1 MTFILARMEARDLRV
16 SDAERDHVGELLQR
30 AVGQGMLSLG
40 EFTER
45 MDTVLA
51 AKTRG
56 ELNAVLVDLPGM
68 QLDPAYVDG
77 AHPSAPHPPAHPP
90 APHPSTVPA
99 PATHAP
105 PPTGYPAQQPV
116 VIRGRMSTVT
126 RKGRWHVPPAFT
138 LDTRMGSTTLDFT
151 EAVMQTQVVHLTVD
165 DFCGSVTLVL
175 PEEATADLNDVE
187 TVGGGASNKVRTGP
201 PYGPLHLVVRGR
213 VRFGSI
219 TARYPF
225 GTTLRRMLGS

>member
-1 MTFILARMEARDLRV
+1 MEARDLRV
-16 SDAERDHVGELLQR
+16 TDAEREHVGRLLQR

-45 MDTVLA
+45 MDTALA
-51 AKTRG
+51 ARTRG

-68 QLDPAYVDG
+68 QIDPAYTNGV
-77 AHPSAPHPPAHPP
+77 HPSVVAAP
-90 APHPSTVPA
+90 APGPA
-99 PATHAP
+99 VGTPAAATPAVGGH
-105 PPTGYPAQQPV
+105 PAQHPL

-126 RKGRWHVPPAFT
+126 RKGRWNVPPALV
-138 LDTRMGSTTLDFT
+138 LDSRMGSSTLDFT

-165 DFCGSVTLVL
+165 DYCGSVTLVL
-175 PEEATADLNDVE
+175 PPEATADLNDVD
-187 TVGGGASNKVRTGP
+187 TVAGSVSNKVRTGP
-201 PYGPLHLVVRGR
+201 PYGPMHLVVRGR

-219 TARYPF
+219 TARYPY

>member
-1 MTFILARMEARDLRV
+1 MEARDLRV
-16 SDAERDHVGELLQR
+16 SDAEREHVGELLQR

-45 MDTVLA
+45 MDTALA

-56 ELNAVLVDLPGM
+56 ELNAVLADLPGM
-68 QLDPAYVDG
+68 QINPEYVNGAYPA
-77 AHPSAPHPPAHPP
+77 PPAQIPSVSYAPP
-90 APHPSTVPA
+90 APPQPA
-99 PATHAP
+99 PQP
-105 PPTGYPAQQPV
+105 SVGGYPASQPL

-126 RKGRWHVPPAFT
+126 RKGRWQVPPALV
-138 LDTRMGSTTLDFT
+138 LDSRMGSTTLDFT
-151 EAVMQTQVVHLTVD
+151 EAVMQTQVVHLTVE

-175 PEEATADLNDVE
+175 PEQATADLNDIDS
-187 TVGGGASNKVRTGP
+187 VGGSVSNKVRTGP

-225 GTTLRRMLGS
+225 GTTLRRMLG